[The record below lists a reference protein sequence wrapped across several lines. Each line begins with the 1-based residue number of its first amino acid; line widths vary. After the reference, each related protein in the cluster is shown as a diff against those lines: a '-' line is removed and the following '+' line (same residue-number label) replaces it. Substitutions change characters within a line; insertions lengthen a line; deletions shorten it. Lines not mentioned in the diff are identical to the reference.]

1 MDTLDNIFPC
11 YTLDEYR
18 ISHSMGTA
26 TSSSRTNLMETQLN
40 TSHVNNRWDRN
51 LVLLE
56 HRNVTTLFRFSNSKM
71 KLCCLSYIDL
81 TFDKWWIEYPL
92 PFIPFEDLPRDNVNV
107 IRNKYDSF
115 QYIFIVG
122 KILLLLKLILF
133 FFSWPIKKPLKLRDS
148 RRNIFST
155 DVRIVSQWIFET
167 WVTV

>member
-81 TFDKWWIEYPL
+81 TFDK
-92 PFIPFEDLPRDNVNV
+92 
-107 IRNKYDSF
+107 
-115 QYIFIVG
+115 
-122 KILLLLKLILF
+122 
-133 FFSWPIKKPLKLRDS
+133 
-148 RRNIFST
+148 
-155 DVRIVSQWIFET
+155 
-167 WVTV
+167 